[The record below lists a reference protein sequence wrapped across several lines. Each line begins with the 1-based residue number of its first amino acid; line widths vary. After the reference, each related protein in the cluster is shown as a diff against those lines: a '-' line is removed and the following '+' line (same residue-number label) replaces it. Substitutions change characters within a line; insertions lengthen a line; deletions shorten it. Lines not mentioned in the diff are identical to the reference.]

1 MNSGVEPDTR
11 DRLIQAAARLI
22 HAQGFSATGVAPIL
36 ENAGTGPSSF
46 YHFFG
51 SKEEL
56 LLAVLDRYRE
66 RLEEEIVAPTRLGY
80 PDPMDRAFGILDF
93 YREVLMAT
101 GYGLGCPIGNLCGEL
116 ADSHPRV
123 RERIQVLF
131 EAWRAAVADCFRQ
144 LESELPAG
152 VDPESLGVLFL
163 SAMEGGVMQARV
175 ARSLEPFET
184 TYWYLRD
191 YVNRLLGRD
200 EEVL

>member
-1 MNSGVEPDTR
+1 MNSSVEPDTR
-11 DRLIQAAARLI
+11 DRLIEAAARLI

-36 ENAGTGPSSF
+36 ENAATGASSF
-46 YHFFG
+46 YHFFA

-56 LLAVLDRYRE
+56 LVAVLERYRE
-66 RLEEEIVAPTRLGY
+66 RLEAEIVAPTRLDY
-80 PDPMDRAFGILDF
+80 PDPVDRAFGILDF
-93 YREVLMAT
+93 YREFLMAT

>member
-56 LLAVLDRYRE
+56 LLAVLERYRE

-80 PDPMDRAFGILDF
+80 PDPVDRAFGILDF